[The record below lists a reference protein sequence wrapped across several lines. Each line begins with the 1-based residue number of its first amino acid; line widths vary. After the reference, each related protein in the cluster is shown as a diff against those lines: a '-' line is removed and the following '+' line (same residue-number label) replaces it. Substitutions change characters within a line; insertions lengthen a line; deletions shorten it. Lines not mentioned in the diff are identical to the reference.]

1 MNQMKTFDNYRVFKT
16 MFAGRELVVETGK
29 TCELSN
35 GSCWVRYGETV
46 VMANV
51 TASVKPMLFL
61 LRRRHRKGHIC
72 GCTGRSYLH

>member
-35 GSCWVRYGETV
+35 GSCWVD
-46 VMANV
+46 
-51 TASVKPMLFL
+51 TAKL
-61 LRRRHRKGHIC
+61 
-72 GCTGRSYLH
+72 